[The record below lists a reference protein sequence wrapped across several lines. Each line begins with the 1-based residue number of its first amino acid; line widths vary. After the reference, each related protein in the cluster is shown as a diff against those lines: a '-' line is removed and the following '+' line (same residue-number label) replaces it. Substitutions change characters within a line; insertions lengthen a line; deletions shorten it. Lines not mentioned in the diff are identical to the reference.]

1 MLNLFSAEVNI
12 MYLLVTHR
20 LCRKMK
26 WKFLLFTFGSPT
38 SLSSSALKG
47 NVDSFPQP
55 HCNETF
61 NHSKRIME
69 ALPLIGHWLTECSTG
84 AMPEHRY
91 SENLMSTWL
100 LFSNESFL
108 FFRLEGIKYYINRR
122 ITLCM
127 NTQNKMV
134 LRRII
139 VITVLSVLRK
149 WMLTLQNS
157 RKRVTIRNHLEWVP

>member
-1 MLNLFSAEVNI
+1 MN
-12 MYLLVTHR
+12 LLVTHH

-26 WKFLLFTFGSPT
+26 WKFLLFTIGSPT
-38 SLSSSALKG
+38 SLFSSALKG
-47 NVDSFPQP
+47 NVNSFPQP

-61 NHSKRIME
+61 SHSTRIME
-69 ALPLIGHWLTECSTG
+69 ALPLIGHWLIECSIG
-84 AMPEHRY
+84 AMPKHHY
-91 SENLMSTWL
+91 SENQMSTWL

-108 FFRLEGIKYYINRR
+108 FLPLEGIKYYINRR
-122 ITLCM
+122 ITLSM

-157 RKRVTIRNHLEWVP
+157 RKTVTIRNHLEWVP

>member
-1 MLNLFSAEVNI
+1 

-61 NHSKRIME
+61 NHSTRIME

-91 SENLMSTWL
+91 SENLVSTWL

>member
-1 MLNLFSAEVNI
+1 MN
-12 MYLLVTHR
+12 LLVTHR

-26 WKFLLFTFGSPT
+26 WKFLLFTIGSPT
-38 SLSSSALKG
+38 SLFSLALKG
-47 NVDSFPQP
+47 NADSFPQP
-55 HCNETF
+55 HFNEILSYST
-61 NHSKRIME
+61 RIME
-69 ALPLIGHWLTECSTG
+69 ALPLIGHWLIECSTG
-84 AMPEHRY
+84 AMPKHRY
-91 SENLMSTWL
+91 CENLMSTWL

-108 FFRLEGIKYYINRR
+108 FLPLEGIKYYINRR

-157 RKRVTIRNHLEWVP
+157 GKRVTIRNHLEWVP